1 VKEVV
6 MFGFIGGESETTL
19 SRLKGYRA
27 DAQRR
32 WPTLTHFDLSQIK
45 TEEQL
50 VVKIGER
57 YSLAHE
63 KADADVHEWMRDKK
77 F

>member
-1 VKEVV
+1 MEVT
-6 MFGFIGGESETTL
+6 MFGFTGGESETL
-19 SRLKGYRA
+19 LARLQGYGA

-32 WPTLTHFDLSQIK
+32 WPTLTTFDLSQIK
-45 TEEQL
+45 TEQQL

-57 YSLAHE
+57 YSLAPE
-63 KADADVHEWMRDKK
+63 KADADVHEWMRDKT

>member
-1 VKEVV
+1 
-6 MFGFIGGESETTL
+6 MFGFTGGESETVL
-19 SRLKGYRA
+19 ARLKGYGA

-32 WPTLTHFDLSQIK
+32 WPTLTTFDLSQIK

-50 VVKIGER
+50 VVKIGR

-63 KADADVHEWMRDKK
+63 KADADVRAWMRDRT